1 MPNNKGGKNYKKSK
15 HADDEPVVYECLP
28 DQMYGRVVKILG
40 NSNTLVYC
48 NDNKERICHI
58 RGNMRSKVWINVGDI
73 VLISIRD
80 FKEEAI
86 GVKGRGDICAK
97 YDPRVIYKLRQK
109 DSSINPLLFSNVETG
124 GDTAKNYNNP
134 DNEGGFEF
142 DGGNDNDDDDKSSD
156 DELTEK
162 ETKSKR
168 ITGNNRYAVRSSI
181 NVDDETFNIDDI

>member
-15 HADDEPVVYECLP
+15 HADDEPALYECLE

-73 VLISIRD
+73 VLISIRE

-86 GVKGRGDICAK
+86 GVRGRGDICAK

-109 DSSINPLLFSNVETG
+109 DSSINPLLFANVESG
-124 GDTAKNYNNP
+124 SDAVKKHDNP

-142 DGGNDNDDDDKSSD
+142 DGGDSGDKGDSSSS
-156 DELTEK
+156 ESEK
-162 ETKSKR
+162 EETQEKGKR
-168 ITGNNRYAVRSSI
+168 KHWFYYIEACQ
-181 NVDDETFNIDDI
+181 